1 MTEAS
6 VSTAANLEPAMGNLS
21 GCQLDE
27 PQLQL
32 VQQILPAIFAEGWRL
47 STWQYIVL
55 FFIGVVVYD
64 QGNRYRSSRGSLV
77 NHMV

>member
-1 MTEAS
+1 MTEAP
-6 VSTAANLEPAMGNLS
+6 VSIAANWEPEMGNVS

-55 FFIGVVVYD
+55 FLVGVVLYD
-64 QGNRYRSSRGSLV
+64 QGNRCRSSRGS
-77 NHMV
+77 